1 MKIIEKLAE
10 YIAQTE
16 PYCNFVFNTNGKCV
30 ELDGEQLNRM
40 TINKLIDEIYEKE
53 GIKPTQA
60 DMKDIIYTYAHQHQ
74 VTYDPS
80 DEVRQIISA
89 DPNVMNIQWDEH
101 NNIYILNGKDA
112 TSKIPS
118 LVEKIMKYKQ
128 LKRYHLTNADVL
140 PYVKE
145 YAMQHPYVAKKTNKD
160 NFADWYAKLEF
171 DKDGNPCKTLNNV
184 KTFLENYPAYKDKFS
199 YNEFTSYENF
209 DGMPME
215 DCMIPDI
222 RLVVEMNLNFD
233 SKDKVETAVTHL
245 CHQSSFNPFKR
256 IIEDIM
262 WDGQHRAEELF
273 IKYLGVDDTQLN
285 RSITMK
291 WFYAAMKRLY
301 EPGCS
306 FDNMPIIYDP
316 TQGTGKSKVI
326 ERLVTCFRSI
336 DPALSYGFDATI
348 TADTKDKDNVDKMN
362 RSWICLQDELTEFL
376 KSNPEATK
384 QFLSQS
390 IDTARLSYA
399 KRSKDFK
406 RHCVFI
412 ATTNVDYF
420 LKDTTTDF
428 ERRYWIMEANGEV
441 RSAQWWKDNLTDKY
455 LLQVWAEVYYFYRN
469 NPDFEYATLNLDERQ
484 QLQEVQDRHKTLNLD
499 DVLKDKITEILDAR
513 YYKNTFTSYED
524 FRHTVKTTDLDNS
537 NAVIN
542 NTVFES
548 QQVIDDF
555 MNETNTHNCAAA
567 VNAYQSDNDKDKYI
581 DTLPTKWLK
590 RYLND
595 ELHESRKLTSRYISK
610 LIGWK
615 LYGAKYKG
623 TNENMEIIKRNT
635 TTLI

>member
-1 MKIIEKLAE
+1 MNIEKLIE
-10 YIAQTE
+10 YIAVTE
-16 PYCNFVFNTNGKCV
+16 PYCNFVFNSRGHCV
-30 ELDGEQLNRM
+30 ELYDEQLDRA
-40 TINKLIDEIYEKE
+40 TINKLVSDLSSEFGTKIKFNEAKDAIYK
-53 GIKPTQA
+53 
-60 DMKDIIYTYAHQHQ
+60 YANQHP

-80 DEVRQIISA
+80 DELRRIIEIDKKSA
-89 DPNVMNIQWDEH
+89 PLQWDEEKEVF
-101 NNIYILNGKDA
+101 IIKGEDVTTL
-112 TSKIPS
+112 IPAI
-118 LVEKIMKYKQ
+118 VEKIMRYPQ
-128 LKRYHLTNADVL
+128 LKRYHLTNTDVMT
-140 PYVKE
+140 YVKE

-160 NFADWYAKLEF
+160 NFADWYAKLDL

-184 KTFLENYPAYKDKFS
+184 KTFLENYPAYKGKFS
-199 YNEFTSYENF
+199 YNEFTCYENF
-209 DGMPME
+209 DGIPME
-215 DCMIPDI
+215 DYMIPDI
-222 RLVVEMNLNFD
+222 RLVVESNLNFE

-273 IKYLGVDDTQLN
+273 IKYLGVDDTTLN

-326 ERLVTCFRSI
+326 ERLVTCFMSI

-376 KSNPEATK
+376 KANPEATK

-441 RSAQWWKDNLTDKY
+441 RSAQWWKDNLTDEY

-513 YYKNTFTSYED
+513 YYKNIFTSYED
-524 FRHTVKTTDLDNS
+524 FKRTVKTTDLDNS

-555 MNETNTHNCAAA
+555 MNDSATPNCAAA
-567 VNAYQSDNDKDKYI
+567 VSAYQTYNDKDKYI

-610 LIGWK
+610 LIGWS
-615 LYGAKYKG
+615 LGSSKYIG
-623 TNENMEIIKRNT
+623 TKENMELLKRYKMMH
-635 TTLI
+635 

>member
-1 MKIIEKLAE
+1 
-10 YIAQTE
+10 
-16 PYCNFVFNTNGKCV
+16 
-30 ELDGEQLNRM
+30 
-40 TINKLIDEIYEKE
+40 
-53 GIKPTQA
+53 
-60 DMKDIIYTYAHQHQ
+60 
-74 VTYDPS
+74 
-80 DEVRQIISA
+80 
-89 DPNVMNIQWDEH
+89 
-101 NNIYILNGKDA
+101 
-112 TSKIPS
+112 
-118 LVEKIMKYKQ
+118 
-128 LKRYHLTNADVL
+128 
-140 PYVKE
+140 
-145 YAMQHPYVAKKTNKD
+145 
-160 NFADWYAKLEF
+160 
-171 DKDGNPCKTLNNV
+171 
-184 KTFLENYPAYKDKFS
+184 
-199 YNEFTSYENF
+199 
-209 DGMPME
+209 
-215 DCMIPDI
+215 
-222 RLVVEMNLNFD
+222 
-233 SKDKVETAVTHL
+233 
-245 CHQSSFNPFKR
+245 
-256 IIEDIM
+256 
-262 WDGQHRAEELF
+262 
-273 IKYLGVDDTQLN
+273 
-285 RSITMK
+285 MK
-291 WFYAAMKRLY
+291 WLYAAMKRLY

-441 RSAQWWKDNLTDKY
+441 HSTQWWKENLTDKY

-524 FRHTVKTTDLDNS
+524 FKRTVKTTDLDNS

-555 MNETNTHNCAAA
+555 MNENNTPNCAAA
-567 VNAYQSDNDKDKYI
+567 VNTYQTENEKRI
-581 DTLPTKWLK
+581 DVLPTKWLK

-635 TTLI
+635 EALV

>member
-1 MKIIEKLAE
+1 MKTIEKLAE

-53 GIKPTQA
+53 GIKLTMS
-60 DMKDIIYTYAHQHQ
+60 DTKDVIYTYAHQHP

-89 DPNVMNIQWDEH
+89 EPSVMNIQWDEQ
-101 NNIYILNGKDA
+101 NSMYMLNGKDA

-118 LVEKIMKYKQ
+118 LVEKIMRYKQ

-145 YAMQHPYVAKKTNKD
+145 YAMQHPYAAKKTNKD
-160 NFADWYAKLEF
+160 DFADWYAKLDF

-199 YNEFTSYENF
+199 YNEFTCYENF
-209 DGMPME
+209 DGLPME
-215 DCMIPDI
+215 DYMIPDI
-222 RLVVEMNLNFD
+222 RLVVESNLNFE

-256 IIEDIM
+256 IIDDIM

-273 IKYLGVDDTQLN
+273 IKYLGVDDTPLN

-326 ERLVTCFRSI
+326 ERLVTCFRTV

-376 KSNPEATK
+376 KANPEATK

-441 RSAQWWKDNLTDKY
+441 RSAQWWKENLTDNY

-484 QLQEVQDRHKTLNLD
+484 QMQEVQDRHKTLNLD

-513 YYKNTFTSYED
+513 YYKNVFVSYED
-524 FRHTVKTTDLDNS
+524 FKRTVKTTDFDNS
-537 NAVIN
+537 NYVVNQSVADSQ
-542 NTVFES
+542 TVL
-548 QQVIDDF
+548 DDF
-555 MNETNTHNCAAA
+555 IGTTNTPNCATA
-567 VNAYQSDNDKDKYI
+567 VSAYQSDKDKRI
-581 DTLPTKWLK
+581 DVLPAKWLK
-590 RYLND
+590 RYLDD
-595 ELHESRKLTSRYISK
+595 ELHEARRLSSRYIAK
-610 LIGWK
+610 LIGWNA
-615 LYGAKYKG
+615 GGGKYKG
-623 TNENMEIIKRNT
+623 TNENVEVIRRKMTN
-635 TTLI
+635 